1 MFQEMERS
9 QRVFSGLYGWSGAA
23 LSNLEAGGTLFLG
36 GVRAV
41 TGNYYSGLGTQPLLG
56 RLIEPAD
63 FSSGDPQI
71 AVLGYECWQGRFGGD
86 PATVGKTIRIE
97 GKPFSI
103 VGVTRQWFTG
113 MTPGEPPDVTIPLTA
128 APFDRESRALLWI
141 FATGRLRRGVS
152 IDRARAQLA
161 FFWPE
166 LLRVAVP
173 TESLG
178 PRRQSFLAM
187 RLAVESAAAG
197 ANTGLRSRVSRPLYL
212 LMGALGGEYITE
224 SKTIEQ

>member
-1 MFQEMERS
+1 
-9 QRVFSGLYGWSGAA
+9 
-23 LSNLEAGGTLFLG
+23 
-36 GVRAV
+36 
-41 TGNYYSGLGTQPLLG
+41 
-56 RLIEPAD
+56 
-63 FSSGDPQI
+63 
-71 AVLGYECWQGRFGGD
+71 
-86 PATVGKTIRIE
+86 
-97 GKPFSI
+97 
-103 VGVTRQWFTG
+103 

-166 LLRVAVP
+166 LLRVTCP
-173 TESLG
+173 HRSRG